1 MRVRHCNDISQS
13 DIFVYIFLISKKWLS
28 LLLIHQNREAH
39 QQAHQQPKVNAM
51 LKSTKTKCLKTFY
64 S

>member
-1 MRVRHCNDISQS
+1 MRVCHCNDISQS

-28 LLLIHQNREAH
+28 FLLIHQNRE
-39 QQAHQQPKVNAM
+39 AHQQPKVNAM